1 MRVNFGGVWRMN
13 FLRPVALVASIF
25 LSVFTV
31 TAQDK
36 TTGGIKGK
44 VRVETGSAAGVSVV
58 VRQGER
64 EVARSSTDR
73 NGDFTVQRLS
83 PGLYGLT
90 FRKTGLSVGAVEN
103 IEVKA
108 GKVRSLGDR
117 LLLSIDEGSIA
128 FLKGSVFTG
137 SGRSFPGARVEL
149 ARILS
154 DGSLKKID
162 GRITSETGAFVFR
175 LTPEPARYRITAKA
189 DGMQPASKDLDVD
202 SAVVYRIAI
211 SLLPAK

>member
-1 MRVNFGGVWRMN
+1 MRSSKA
-13 FLRPVALVASIF
+13 VAVVFAIVASF
-25 LSVFTV
+25 LTA

-36 TTGGIKGK
+36 SSGGIKGK
-44 VRVETGSAAGVSVV
+44 VRVETGSAAGVSVLI
-58 VRQGER
+58 RQGDR
-64 EVARSSTDR
+64 EVARGTTDR
-73 NGDFTVQRLS
+73 NGDFNVQGLA

-90 FRKTGLSVGAVEN
+90 FRKPGLSVGAVEN
-103 IEVKA
+103 VEIKA

-117 LLLSIDEGSIA
+117 LVLSIDEGSIA
-128 FLKGSVFTG
+128 FLKGSVFSG
-137 SGRSFPGARVEL
+137 SGRSLPGAKVEL
-149 ARILS
+149 AKILG

-175 LTPEPARYRITAKA
+175 LTPEPTRYRITAKA
-189 DGMQPASKDLDVD
+189 DGMQTASKDLDVD